1 MMMEELD
8 IQQRLARY
16 IGQETEYW
24 DFWGA
29 IRIVKNGKTLWE
41 NSRGYSCAEFGVKNT
56 MSTRFTIASVTKQFT
71 AFAVML
77 LYDRGLL
84 SPDADA
90 NAYLPED
97 MQIPAGITVHDLL
110 AHTSGLYNFYNF
122 EDDFYIGEDRLPYD
136 RKAFL
141 SKWILKQPMNA
152 PGESF
157 NYNNSN
163 YNLLAWIIE
172 YVSKQSYADFLREN
186 IFLPLGM
193 AGTVFDDG
201 MAVHE
206 NKANNYMHD
215 YGKTVRVPYVNNM
228 FLMGAGALVSNCDD
242 LQKWYECL
250 KEGKLLSAK
259 AYKRFFA
266 ENMHHYC
273 CGLERHERNGAT
285 TYIHGGIA
293 NGIAANTQ
301 YFFEDDICI
310 IILSNNESLNQFRL
324 GEGIADIL
332 YGKEPKHAVRPDEV
346 PVSEEDLRKFTG
358 TYLPGKIHIELKDG
372 KLYLVR
378 VNQNIHIELYCI
390 GPNTFIRR
398 HEEQSYTH
406 NLLPEGTEKPAVWGY
421 ELISKE
427 FV

>member
-1 MMMEELD
+1 MKEHD
-8 IQQRLARY
+8 IQQRLAAF
-16 IGQETEYW
+16 IGRETEYW
-24 DFWGA
+24 DFWGN
-29 IRIVKNGKTLWE
+29 IRIVKSGSILWE
-41 NSRGYSCAEFGVKNT
+41 TSRGYACSEFGVKNT

-77 LYDRGLL
+77 LYDGGLISL
-84 SPDADA
+84 DADA
-90 NAYLPED
+90 NTYLPED
-97 MQIPAGITVHDLL
+97 MQIPSGITVHDLL
-110 AHTSGLYNFYNF
+110 AHTSGF

-141 SKWILKQPMNA
+141 NKWILKQPMSA

-172 YVSKQSYADFLREN
+172 YVSKQSYAGFLHEN

-193 AGTVFDDG
+193 TSTVFDDG
-201 MAVHE
+201 LAVHE
-206 NKANNYMHD
+206 NKAANYMHD
-215 YGKTVRVPYVNNM
+215 YGKTVRVPYVNNL
-228 FLMGAGALVSNCDD
+228 FLTGAGALVSNCDD

-266 ENMHHYC
+266 ENMNHYC
-273 CGLERHERNGAT
+273 YGLNRYDRNGIT
-285 TYIHGGIA
+285 MYSHGGDA
-293 NGIAANTQ
+293 NGIAAYTQ
-301 YFFEDDICI
+301 YFFEDDLCI
-310 IILSNNESLNQFRL
+310 IILSNNESLNQYRL

-332 YGKEPKHAVRPDEV
+332 YGKEPQHAVKPDEI

-358 TYLPGKIHIELKDG
+358 TYLPGKIHIEVKNG

-398 HEEQSYTH
+398 HEEQGYTH
-406 NLLPEGTEKPAVWGY
+406 NLLPEGAEKPTVWGY

-427 FV
+427 YM

>member
-1 MMMEELD
+1 MIMNDSL
-8 IQQRLARY
+8 QRLTKY
-16 IGQETEYW
+16 IEQETEYW

-29 IRIVKNGKTLWE
+29 IRIVKGGNILWE
-41 NSRGYSCAEFGVKNT
+41 TCRGYASVEFGVKNT
-56 MSTRFTIASVTKQFT
+56 MFTRFTIASVTKQFT

-84 SPDADA
+84 SLDADA

-97 MQIPAGITVHDLL
+97 MRIPAGITVHDLL

-141 SKWILKQPMNA
+141 SKWILKQPVNA
-152 PGESF
+152 PGEAF

-172 YVSKQSYADFLREN
+172 YVSKQSYAKFLREN

-193 AGTVFDDG
+193 TSTVFDDG
-201 MAVHE
+201 LAVHE

-215 YGKTVRVPYVNNM
+215 YGHTVCVPYVNNLY
-228 FLMGAGALVSNCDD
+228 LMGVGALVSNCDD

-250 KEGKLLSAK
+250 KQRKLLSAN
-259 AYKRFFA
+259 AYQRFFA
-266 ENMHHYC
+266 ENMNHYC
-273 CGLERHERNGAT
+273 YGLERHDRNGT
-285 TYIHGGIA
+285 TMYAHGGDA
-293 NGIAANTQ
+293 NGIAAYTQ
-301 YFFEDDICI
+301 YFFEEDICI
-310 IILSNNESLNQFRL
+310 IILSNNESLNQYRL

-332 YGKEPKHAVRPDEV
+332 HGEEPKHAVKPDEV
-346 PVSEEDLRKFTG
+346 PVSEEELRKFTG
-358 TYLPGKIHIELKDG
+358 TYLPGKIRIELKDG
-372 KLYLVR
+372 KLFLVR

-406 NLLPEGTEKPAVWGY
+406 NLLPEGSEKPAVWGY
-421 ELISKE
+421 ELVSKE
-427 FV
+427 LL

>member
-1 MMMEELD
+1 MTGND
-8 IQQRLARY
+8 TQQRLAAFVGR
-16 IGQETEYW
+16 ETEYW
-24 DFWGA
+24 DFWGT
-29 IRIVKNGKTLWE
+29 IRIVKSGSILWE
-41 NSRGYSCAEFGVKNT
+41 TSRGYACAEFGVKNS

-84 SPDADA
+84 SLDADA
-90 NAYLPED
+90 KAYLPED
-97 MQIPAGITVHDLL
+97 MLIPAGITVHDLL

-122 EDDFYIGEDRLPYD
+122 EDDFYICEDRLPYD

-141 SKWILKQPMNA
+141 NKWILKQPMNT

-172 YVSKQSYADFLREN
+172 CVSKQSYAEFLHEN

-193 AGTVFDDG
+193 TGTVFDDG
-201 MAVHE
+201 LAVRE

-215 YGKTVRVPYVNNM
+215 YGRIVRVPYVNNL
-228 FLMGAGALVSNCDD
+228 FLTGAGALVSNCDD

-250 KEGKLLSAK
+250 KQRKLLSAP
-259 AYKRFFA
+259 AYERFFT
-266 ENMHHYC
+266 ENMNHYC
-273 CGLERHERNGAT
+273 YGLERHDRNGVTVYA
-285 TYIHGGIA
+285 HGGDA
-293 NGIAANTQ
+293 NGIAAYTQ

-310 IILSNNESLNQFRL
+310 IILSNNESLNQYRL
-324 GEGIADIL
+324 GEGIAAIL
-332 YGKEPKHAVRPDEV
+332 YGKEPKHAVRPDAV
-346 PVSEEDLRKFTG
+346 PVTEEELRKFTG
-358 TYLPGKIHIELKDG
+358 TYLPGKIHIELKEG
-372 KLYLVR
+372 KLFLVR

-406 NLLPEGTEKPAVWGY
+406 NLLPEGSEKPTVWGY
-421 ELISKE
+421 ELISKA

>member
-1 MMMEELD
+1 MTEELD
-8 IQQRLARY
+8 IQQCLTRY

-29 IRIVKNGKTLWE
+29 IRIIKNGEILWE
-41 NSRGYSCAEFGVKNT
+41 TSRGYACSEFGVKNT

-77 LYDRGLL
+77 LYDGGLISL
-84 SPDADA
+84 DADA
-90 NAYLPED
+90 NTYLPED
-97 MQIPAGITVHDLL
+97 MQIPSGITVHDLL

-141 SKWILKQPMNA
+141 NKWILKQPMSA

-172 YVSKQSYADFLREN
+172 YVSKQSYAGFLHEN

-193 AGTVFDDG
+193 TSTVFDDG
-201 MAVHE
+201 LAVHE
-206 NKANNYMHD
+206 NK
-215 YGKTVRVPYVNNM
+215 
-228 FLMGAGALVSNCDD
+228 GAGALVSNCDD

-266 ENMHHYC
+266 ENMNHYC
-273 CGLERHERNGAT
+273 YGLNRYDRNGIT
-285 TYIHGGIA
+285 MYSHGGDA
-293 NGIAANTQ
+293 NGIAAYTQ
-301 YFFEDDICI
+301 YFFEDDLCI
-310 IILSNNESLNQFRL
+310 IILSNNESLNQYRL

-332 YGKEPKHAVRPDEV
+332 YGKEPQHAVKPDEI

-358 TYLPGKIHIELKDG
+358 TYLPGKIHIEVKNG

-398 HEEQSYTH
+398 HEEQGYTH
-406 NLLPEGTEKPAVWGY
+406 NLLPEGAEKPTVWGY

-427 FV
+427 YM

>member
-1 MMMEELD
+1 MITGND
-8 IQQRLARY
+8 VQQRLAVF

-24 DFWGA
+24 DFWGT
-29 IRIVKNGKTLWE
+29 IRIVKRGNILWE
-41 NSRGYSCAEFGVKNT
+41 TSCGYACAEFGVKNS

-84 SPDADA
+84 SLDAEA
-90 NAYLPED
+90 NTYLPEN
-97 MQIPAGITVHDLL
+97 MQIPSGITVHDLL

-122 EDDFYIGEDRLPYD
+122 EDDFYIGEDRLPYN
-136 RKAFL
+136 RRAFL
-141 SKWILKQPMNA
+141 NKWILKQPINA

-172 YVSKQSYADFLREN
+172 YVSKQSYAEFLHEN
-186 IFLPLGM
+186 IFVPLGM
-193 AGTVFDDG
+193 TGTVFDDG

-206 NKANNYMHD
+206 NKASNYMHD
-215 YGKTVRVPYVNNM
+215 YGRIVRVPYVNNLY
-228 FLMGAGALVSNCDD
+228 LMGAGALVSNCDD

-250 KEGKLLSAK
+250 KHGKLLSPK

-266 ENMHHYC
+266 ENMNHYC
-273 CGLERHERNGAT
+273 YGLERHDRNGVTMYA
-285 TYIHGGIA
+285 HGGDA
-293 NGIAANTQ
+293 NGIAAYTQ

-310 IILSNNESLNQFRL
+310 IILSNNESLNQYRL

-332 YGKEPKHAVRPDEV
+332 YGKKPKQAVKPEEV
-346 PVSEEDLRKFTG
+346 PVSEEELRKFTG
-358 TYLPGKIHIELKDG
+358 TYLPGKIHIDVKDG

-390 GPNTFIRR
+390 GPNIYIRR
-398 HEEQSYTH
+398 HEEQNYTH
-406 NLLPEGTEKPAVWGY
+406 NLLPEDAEKPVIWGY
-421 ELISKE
+421 EMISKD
-427 FV
+427 FM

>member
-1 MMMEELD
+1 MEELD
-8 IQQRLARY
+8 VQQRLAAF
-16 IGQETEYW
+16 IEQEIEYW

-29 IRIVKNGKTLWE
+29 IRIVKDGKILWQT
-41 NSRGYSCAEFGVKNT
+41 SRGCSCAEFSVKNT

-71 AFAVML
+71 AFATML

-84 SPDADA
+84 SLDADA

-97 MQIPAGITVHDLL
+97 MRIPAGITVHDLL

-122 EDDFYIGEDRLPYD
+122 EDSFYIGEDRLPYD
-136 RKAFL
+136 WKVFL
-141 SKWILKQPMNA
+141 KKWILKQPMKT

-172 YVSKQSYADFLREN
+172 YVSKQSYADFLHEN

-193 AGTVFDDG
+193 TGTVFDDSL
-201 MAVHE
+201 AVHE

-215 YGKTVRVPYVNNM
+215 YGRIVRVPYVNN
-228 FLMGAGALVSNCDD
+228 LYLTGAGALVSNCDD

-250 KEGKLLSAK
+250 KHGKLLSPK

-266 ENMHHYC
+266 ENMNHYC
-273 CGLERHERNGAT
+273 YGLERHDRNGVRMYA
-285 TYIHGGIA
+285 HGGDA
-293 NGIAANTQ
+293 NGIAAYAQ

-310 IILSNNESLNQFRL
+310 IILSNNESLNQYRL

-332 YGKEPKHAVRPDEV
+332 YGKEPKHAARPDEV
-346 PVSEEDLRKFTG
+346 PVTEDELRKFTG
-358 TYLPGKIHIELKDG
+358 TYLPGKIHIEVKDG

-406 NLLPEGTEKPAVWGY
+406 NLLPGDAEKPVVWGY
-421 ELISKE
+421 ERISKAFE
-427 FV
+427 

>member
-1 MMMEELD
+1 MTGND
-8 IQQRLARY
+8 TQQRLTAF
-16 IGQETEYW
+16 IGRETEYW
-24 DFWGA
+24 DFWGT
-29 IRIVKNGKTLWE
+29 IRIVKNGNILWE
-41 NSRGYSCAEFGVKNT
+41 TSRGYACPEFGVKNS

-84 SPDADA
+84 SLDADA
-90 NAYLPED
+90 NTYLPED
-97 MQIPAGITVHDLL
+97 MQIPSGITVHDLL

-136 RKAFL
+136 RKVFL

-172 YVSKQSYADFLREN
+172 YVSKQSYAEFLHEN

-193 AGTVFDDG
+193 TSTVFDDG
-201 MAVHE
+201 LAVHE

-215 YGKTVRVPYVNNM
+215 YGRIVRVPYVNNL
-228 FLMGAGALVSNCDD
+228 FLTGAGALVSNCDD
-242 LQKWYECL
+242 LQKWYDCL
-250 KEGKLLSAK
+250 KRRKLLSAK
-259 AYKRFFA
+259 AYQRYFT
-266 ENMHHYC
+266 ENMNHYC
-273 CGLERHERNGAT
+273 YGLNQYDRNGVTMYA
-285 TYIHGGIA
+285 HGGDA
-293 NGIAANTQ
+293 NGIAAYTQ
-301 YFFEDDICI
+301 YFFEDDVCI
-310 IILSNNESLNQFRL
+310 IILSNNESLNQYRL
-324 GEGIADIL
+324 GEDIADIL
-332 YGKEPKHAVRPDEV
+332 FGKEPKHTARPDEV

-358 TYLPGKIHIELKDG
+358 TYLPGKIRIELKDG

>member
-1 MMMEELD
+1 MMMNET
-8 IQQRLARY
+8 QQHLSEF
-16 IGQETEYW
+16 IGRETEYW

-29 IRIVKNGKTLWE
+29 IRIVKGGEILWE
-41 NSRGYSCAEFGVKNT
+41 TSRGYSCAEFGVKNT
-56 MSTRFTIASVTKQFT
+56 MYTRFTIASVTKQFT

-84 SPDADA
+84 SLDEDA
-90 NAYLPED
+90 NARLPED

-141 SKWILKQPMNA
+141 SKWILKQPA
-152 PGESF
+152 ETPGKSF

-172 YVSKQSYADFLREN
+172 HVSKQSYAEFLREN

-193 AGTVFDDG
+193 TGTVFDDG

-206 NKANNYMHD
+206 NKAENYMHD
-215 YGKTVRVPYVNNM
+215 YGKTVHVPYVNNM

-242 LQKWYECL
+242 LQKWYHCL
-250 KEGKLLSAK
+250 KQRKLLSAP
-259 AYKRFFA
+259 AYRRFFA
-266 ENMHHYC
+266 ENLNHYC
-273 CGLERHERNGAT
+273 YGLERHERNGITMYA
-285 TYIHGGIA
+285 HGGDA
-293 NGIAANTQ
+293 NGIAAYTQ
-301 YFFEDDICI
+301 YFFEDDLCI
-310 IILSNNESLNQFRL
+310 IILSNNESLNQYRL
-324 GEGIADIL
+324 GEGIAGIL
-332 YGKEPKHAVRPDEV
+332 YGKEPKHSVKPEEV
-346 PVSEEDLRKFTG
+346 PVSAENLRKFTG
-358 TYLPGKIHIELKDG
+358 TYLPGKIRMEVKDG

-406 NLLPEGTEKPAVWGY
+406 NLLPEGAEKPTVWGY
-421 ELISKE
+421 ERISGE
-427 FV
+427 FI

>member
-1 MMMEELD
+1 MKEHD
-8 IQQRLARY
+8 IQQRLAAF
-16 IGQETEYW
+16 IGRETEYW
-24 DFWGA
+24 DFWGN
-29 IRIVKNGKTLWE
+29 IRIVKSGSILWE
-41 NSRGYSCAEFGVKNT
+41 TSRGYACSEFGVKNT

-77 LYDRGLL
+77 LYDGGLISL
-84 SPDADA
+84 DADA
-90 NAYLPED
+90 NTYLPED
-97 MQIPAGITVHDLL
+97 MQIPSGITVHDLL
-110 AHTSGLYNFYNF
+110 AHTSGLSHTSGLYNFYNF

-141 SKWILKQPMNA
+141 NKWILKQPMSA

-172 YVSKQSYADFLREN
+172 YVSKQSYAGFLHEN

-193 AGTVFDDG
+193 TSTVFDDG
-201 MAVHE
+201 LAVHE
-206 NKANNYMHD
+206 NKAANYMHD
-215 YGKTVRVPYVNNM
+215 YGKTVRVPYVNNL
-228 FLMGAGALVSNCDD
+228 FLTGAGALVSNCDD

-266 ENMHHYC
+266 ENMNHYC
-273 CGLERHERNGAT
+273 YGLNRYDRNGIT
-285 TYIHGGIA
+285 MYSHGGDA
-293 NGIAANTQ
+293 NGIAAYTQ
-301 YFFEDDICI
+301 YFFEDD
-310 IILSNNESLNQFRL
+310 L

-332 YGKEPKHAVRPDEV
+332 YGKEPQHAVKPDEI

-358 TYLPGKIHIELKDG
+358 TYLPGKIHIEVKNG

-398 HEEQSYTH
+398 HEEQGYTH
-406 NLLPEGTEKPAVWGY
+406 NLLPEGAEKPVVWGY

-427 FV
+427 FI

>member
-1 MMMEELD
+1 MKEHD
-8 IQQRLARY
+8 IQRRLAAF
-16 IGQETEYW
+16 IGRETEYW
-24 DFWGA
+24 DFWGN
-29 IRIVKNGKTLWE
+29 IRIVKSGSILWE
-41 NSRGYSCAEFGVKNT
+41 TSRGYACSEFGVKNT

-77 LYDRGLL
+77 LYDGGLISL
-84 SPDADA
+84 DADA
-90 NAYLPED
+90 NTYLPED
-97 MQIPAGITVHDLL
+97 MQIPSGITVHDLL

-141 SKWILKQPMNA
+141 NKWILKQPMSA

-172 YVSKQSYADFLREN
+172 YVSKQSYAGFLHEN

-193 AGTVFDDG
+193 TSTVFDDG
-201 MAVHE
+201 LAVHE
-206 NKANNYMHD
+206 NKAANYMHD
-215 YGKTVRVPYVNNM
+215 YGKTVRVPYVNNL
-228 FLMGAGALVSNCDD
+228 FLTGAGALVSNCDD

-266 ENMHHYC
+266 ENMNHYC
-273 CGLERHERNGAT
+273 YGLNRYDRNVRT
-285 TYIHGGIA
+285 MYSHGVDA
-293 NGIAANTQ
+293 NGIAAYTQ
-301 YFFEDDICI
+301 YFFEDDLCI
-310 IILSNNESLNQFRL
+310 IILSNNESLNQYRL

-332 YGKEPKHAVRPDEV
+332 YGKEPQHAVKPDEI

-358 TYLPGKIHIELKDG
+358 TYLPGKIHIEVKNG

-398 HEEQSYTH
+398 HEEQGYTH
-406 NLLPEGTEKPAVWGY
+406 NLLPEGAEKPTVWGY

-427 FV
+427 YM

>member
-1 MMMEELD
+1 MTGND
-8 IQQRLARY
+8 TQQRLTAF
-16 IGQETEYW
+16 IGRETEYW
-24 DFWGA
+24 DFWGT
-29 IRIVKNGKTLWE
+29 IRIVKHGNILWE
-41 NSRGYSCAEFGVKNT
+41 TSRGYACPEFGVKNS

-84 SPDADA
+84 SLDADA
-90 NAYLPED
+90 NTYLPED
-97 MQIPAGITVHDLL
+97 MQIPSGITVHDLL

-172 YVSKQSYADFLREN
+172 YVSKQSYAEFLHEN

-193 AGTVFDDG
+193 TSTVFDDG
-201 MAVHE
+201 LAVYE

-215 YGKTVRVPYVNNM
+215 YGETVRVPYVNNL
-228 FLMGAGALVSNCDD
+228 FLLGAGALVSNCDD

-250 KEGKLLSAK
+250 KAGKLLSAK

-266 ENMHHYC
+266 ENMNHYC
-273 CGLERHERNGAT
+273 YGLNRYDRNGIT
-285 TYIHGGIA
+285 MYSHGGDA
-293 NGIAANTQ
+293 NGIAAYTQ
-301 YFFEDDICI
+301 YFFEDDLCI
-310 IILSNNESLNQFRL
+310 IILSNNESLNQYRL

-332 YGKEPKHAVRPDEV
+332 YGKEPQHAVKPDEI

-358 TYLPGKIHIELKDG
+358 TYLPGKIHIEVKNG

-398 HEEQSYTH
+398 HEEQGYTH
-406 NLLPEGTEKPAVWGY
+406 NLLPEGAEKPTVWGY

-427 FV
+427 YM

>member
-1 MMMEELD
+1 MMDECE
-8 IQQRLARY
+8 IQQRLAEF
-16 IGQETEYW
+16 INSETEYW

-29 IRIVKNGKTLWE
+29 IRVAKGGKTLWE
-41 NSRGYSCAEFGVKNT
+41 MSRGYSCAEFGVKNT
-56 MSTRFTIASVTKQFT
+56 ISTRFTIASVTKQFT
-71 AFAVML
+71 AFAIML
-77 LYDRGLL
+77 LYDRGFL

-90 NAYLPED
+90 NVYLPED
-97 MQIPAGITVHDLL
+97 LQIPAGITVHDLL
-110 AHTSGLYNFYNF
+110 AHISGLYNFYNF

-141 SKWILKQPMNA
+141 SKWILKQPVNP

-157 NYNNSN
+157 SYNNSN

-172 YVSKQSYADFLREN
+172 HVSKQSYANFLREN
-186 IFLPLGM
+186 IFLPLRM
-193 AGTVFDDG
+193 ADTMFDDG
-201 MAVHE
+201 MAVLE

-215 YGKTVRVPYVNNM
+215 YGQPVRVPYVNNL
-228 FLMGAGALVSNCDD
+228 FLTGAGALVSNCDD

-250 KEGKLLSAK
+250 KQRKLLSEK
-259 AYKRFFA
+259 AYQRYLA
-266 ENMHHYC
+266 ENMNHYC
-273 CGLERHERNGAT
+273 YGLERHDRNGVTMYA
-285 TYIHGGIA
+285 HGGDA
-293 NGIAANTQ
+293 NGIAACTQ

-310 IILSNNESLNQFRL
+310 IILSNNESLNQYRL
-324 GEGIADIL
+324 GEGIACIL
-332 YGKEPKHAVRPDEV
+332 YGKEPKHAVRPDEIPV
-346 PVSEEDLRKFTG
+346 PEEDLRKFTG
-358 TYLPGKIHIELKDG
+358 TYLPGKIQMEMKDG

-406 NLLPEGTEKPAVWGY
+406 NLLPEGAEKPTVWGF
-421 ELISKE
+421 ELISKA

>member
-1 MMMEELD
+1 MLEGQD
-8 IQQRLARY
+8 IQQRLAKY

-24 DFWGA
+24 DFWGV

-41 NSRGYSCAEFGVKNT
+41 ISRGYACVEFGVKNT

-84 SPDADA
+84 SLDADA

-97 MQIPAGITVHDLL
+97 MKIPAGITVHDLL
-110 AHTSGLYNFYNF
+110 AHTSGLNNFYTF

-136 RKAFL
+136 RKAFF
-141 SKWILKQPMNA
+141 SKWILKQPVNP

-157 NYNNSN
+157 DYNNSN

-172 YVSKQSYADFLREN
+172 HVSKQSYADFLRAN

-193 AGTVFDDG
+193 LHTVFDDG

-215 YGKTVRVPYVNNM
+215 YGRTVRVPYVNNL
-228 FLMGAGALVSNCDD
+228 FLMGAGALISTCDD

-250 KEGKLLSAK
+250 KERKLLSAK
-259 AYKRFFA
+259 AYTRYFT
-266 ENMHHYC
+266 ENMNHYC
-273 CGLERHERNGAT
+273 YGLERHDQNGVTMYA
-285 TYIHGGIA
+285 HGGDA
-293 NGIAANTQ
+293 NGIAAYTQ
-301 YFFEDDICI
+301 YFFEDDLCI
-310 IILSNNESLNQFRL
+310 IILSNNESLNQYRL
-324 GEGIADIL
+324 GAGIADIL
-332 YGKEPKHAVRPDEV
+332 YGKEPQHAVKPNEI
-346 PVSEEDLRKFTG
+346 PVSEEDLRKFAG
-358 TYLPGKIHIELKDG
+358 SYLPGKIQMEVKNR

-390 GPNTFIRR
+390 GPHTFVRR

-406 NLLPEGTEKPAVWGY
+406 NLLPEGSEKPAVWGF
-421 ELISKE
+421 ERIG
-427 FV
+427 

>member
-1 MMMEELD
+1 MTEEQN
-8 IQQRLARY
+8 IQQRLAEFISR
-16 IGQETEYW
+16 ETEYW
-24 DFWGA
+24 DFWGS
-29 IRIVKNGKTLWE
+29 IRIVKGGNILWE
-41 NSRGYSCAEFGVKNT
+41 TSRGYAGAEFGVRNT

-84 SPDADA
+84 SLNTDA
-90 NAYLPED
+90 NLYLPED
-97 MQIPAGITVHDLL
+97 MRIPAGITVHDLL

-172 YVSKQSYADFLREN
+172 YVSKQSYAEFLHEN

-193 AGTVFDDG
+193 TNTVFDDG
-201 MAVHE
+201 LSVHE

-215 YGKTVRVPYVNNM
+215 YGQIVRVPYVNNL
-228 FLMGAGALVSNCDD
+228 FLTGAGALVSNCDD

-250 KEGKLLSAK
+250 KQRKLLSTP
-259 AYKRFFA
+259 AYERFFT
-266 ENMHHYC
+266 ENMNHYC
-273 CGLERHERNGAT
+273 YGLERHDRNGVTVYA
-285 TYIHGGIA
+285 HGGDA
-293 NGIAANTQ
+293 NGIAAYTQ

-310 IILSNNESLNQFRL
+310 IILSNNESLNQYRL
-324 GEGIADIL
+324 GEGIAAIL
-332 YGKEPKHAVRPDEV
+332 YGEEPKHAVRSDAV
-346 PVSEEDLRKFTG
+346 PVTEEELRKFTG
-358 TYLPGKIHIELKDG
+358 TYLPGKIQIEMKNG

-406 NLLPEGTEKPAVWGY
+406 DLLPEGAEKPTVWGY
-421 ELISKE
+421 ELVAKD
-427 FV
+427 FM